1 MSRLIIG
8 VGGTGAKVVE
18 SFIHLCGAG
27 LGPQEDV
34 TVAWIDQD
42 VANGNTE
49 QSRTALREYMLAHR
63 VLRRAAG
70 HRVPDSMT
78 CDLLRTGLT
87 PLGGDIESDNC
98 LWVPHRDSDATLA
111 KIIGYNLMED
121 SEKDLARVLF
131 DSGEVELGMGLNEG
145 YRGRPHIGSAAF
157 LVSLRGSGSW
167 DSLRR
172 FIEEGNEQDARVFL
186 CGSVFGGTGAAI
198 FPTLARRLRDGKPRL
213 RISGALMLP
222 YFTFR
227 SPDDDETANVVLSNQ
242 MLLQSRSA
250 LEYYD
255 SLLMSSTRVF
265 DELYVLGWREPF
277 VLPYHAAGARGQ
289 RNPPLV
295 PELFGALAA
304 AKFFRTPAATAPSGT
319 EYHCIAR
326 SATEELAW
334 RDVPE
339 VVEREHRVGDAY
351 ASWLRFCALWHFS
364 YGKAVRLGR
373 RAAQQG
379 AMAPTRTRRRVFRRR
394 RHKNGT
400 RRRRIC
406 RNLPAVWGRDV
417 SILRHEIERRTHIR
431 PLGARAHRGGRAGQT
446 HSAAGSRLWNAGQ
459 RYQYPG
465 PFGYRRRPSSG
476 PRRSIGKSP
485 RSGRKNRAW
494 ERWSHRFTS
503 VL

>member
-49 QSRTALREYMLAHR
+49 QARTALREYMLAHR
-63 VLRRAAG
+63 VLHRADG
-70 HRVPDSMT
+70 HRMPDSMT

-98 LWVPHRDSDATLA
+98 LWVPHRDADATLA

-121 SEKDLARVLF
+121 PERDLAHVLF
-131 DSGEVELGMGLNEG
+131 DSGEAELGMGLNEG
-145 YRGRPHIGSAAF
+145 YRGRPHVGSAAF
-157 LVSLRGSGSW
+157 LVGLKGSGSW

-172 FIEEGNEQDARVFL
+172 RIEEGYEQDNRVFL

-198 FPTLARRLRDGKPRL
+198 FPTLARRLRDGNPRL
-213 RISGALMLP
+213 RIAGALMLP

-227 SPDDDETANVVLSNQ
+227 SPDDDETANVALSNQ
-242 MLLQSRSA
+242 LLLQSRSA

-255 SLLMSSTRVF
+255 ALLKPSERVF
-265 DELYVLGWREPF
+265 DDLYLLGWREPF

-304 AKFFRTPAATAPSGT
+304 ARFFRTPAADLPSRT
-319 EYHCIAR
+319 QYHCIAR
-326 SATEELAW
+326 SAGDALSW
-334 RDVPE
+334 RDLPRIVDKE
-339 VVEREHRVGDAY
+339 EGVGDAY
-351 ASWLRFCALWHFS
+351 AAWLRFCALWRYS
-364 YGKAVRLGR
+364 YGKALRSGGAR
-373 RAAQQG
+373 RSRE
-379 AMAPTRTRRRVFRRR
+379 PWRRRTLGDAFFDGDGAEAA
-394 RHKNGT
+394 RHVDAYVDT
-400 RRRRIC
+400 C
-406 RNLPAVWGRDV
+406 
-417 SILRHEIERRTHIR
+417 LRYAAAMSAFSDTSS
-431 PLGARAHRGGRAGQT
+431 RGGHTFDLWAHEPIADVALDRPTAPPDLDSGTLARDIETLDRLVAGDNRPRVADIYWT
-446 HSAAGSRLWNAGQ
+446 LSRKRPEEAGLGTLVA
-459 RYQYPG
+459 
-465 PFGYRRRPSSG
+465 
-476 PRRSIGKSP
+476 SI
-485 RSGRKNRAW
+485 
-494 ERWSHRFTS
+494 HDC
-503 VL
+503 V